1 MNYLSWEH
9 VIIMETSNTIASAP
23 FEAPNV
29 IWNLKIALLIQARN
43 YVDFRMPRVIFFNI
57 ADIQQ
62 ENLRALVDKA
72 ILTKSGKF
80 HFLTPLCYNAIRSS
94 STSSWAEIDISSDI
108 SFDFFRILD
117 PSCVGWKGVIKP
129 SFQTPEKLFSMTR
142 GPFAEFT

>member
-1 MNYLSWEH
+1 
-9 VIIMETSNTIASAP
+9 METSNAIASAP

-94 STSSWAEIDISSDI
+94 STSSWPEIDISSDI

-117 PSCVGWKGVIKP
+117 LHV
-129 SFQTPEKLFSMTR
+129 
-142 GPFAEFT
+142 